1 MTLRSKAFDINNKF
15 VVSLDG
21 PAASGKGTIGRLL
34 AAKLELAYF
43 QSSKVYR
50 NLALSCINNKID
62 PNDQDAVI
70 KLSQDISIVQDKEL
84 GAENIGMIASQV
96 AIIPEVR
103 SNLGEYLVELIRIT
117 PRIIMEGRDIGTVIA
132 PSADLKIFINA
143 DIKVR
148 SERRYNELHKSG
160 TRYTLSDILAQ
171 LEIRDQRDRE
181 RISSPLTIPE
191 GALEIDTSLL
201 APQEVVDKIIE
212 FISIR

>member
-1 MTLRSKAFDINNKF
+1 M
-15 VVSLDG
+15 
-21 PAASGKGTIGRLL
+21 
-34 AAKLELAYF
+34 
-43 QSSKVYR
+43 
-50 NLALSCINNKID
+50 
-62 PNDQDAVI
+62 
-70 KLSQDISIVQDKEL
+70 SQDISIVQDKEL